1 MEKDAQMLANRIN
14 LLKQEEI
21 KARRKINETRK
32 RASDVEAA
40 RDRNDVKLAE
50 KEEREADE

>member
-21 KARRKINETRK
+21 KARKKINETKK
-32 RASDVEAA
+32 RA
-40 RDRNDVKLAE
+40 
-50 KEEREADE
+50 